1 MKSIEEFKVKSP
13 SGNVVILQN
22 IGKGRTYLD
31 FGRTKLPHDFI
42 GYRVKYTD
50 RVAEPQKDGS
60 FKIKGSPDSY
70 SRV

>member
-1 MKSIEEFKVKSP
+1 MKSIEEFNVKSP

-31 FGRTKLPHDFI
+31 FGSTKLPPDFI

-50 RVAEPQKDGS
+50 KVAEPQKDGT

-70 SRV
+70 SRI